1 MKDLS
6 CGVVVPGC
14 AARFRAD
21 SDDELM
27 RQVATHAREEHGM
40 TQIPPEVIE
49 KVRASVREVP

>member
-1 MKDLS
+1 MKELS
-6 CGVVVPGC
+6 CGAVVPGC

-27 RQVATHAREEHGM
+27 GQVATHAREEHGM